1 MDQSMYISTS
11 KRREQYSRAFCSHP
25 DSTKAS
31 PHLLRS
37 QKKGYEAPNGCRRG
51 EG

>member
-11 KRREQYSRAFCSHP
+11 KRRGQCLQAFCSHP

-31 PHLLRS
+31 LHSLRS
-37 QKKGYEAPNGCRRG
+37 QKKGYEAPNVCRRG